1 MNLTIKQ
8 FFAVSG
14 LLVALVHAG
23 FIGAQ
28 PVAPPAPGESK
39 GDSVDAAAK
48 DAEPVD
54 TGLTDQILYQ
64 FLISEIAGQRG
75 RTGLALRG
83 LTDLAQKTRDPRVAR
98 RAVEVAFQAREL
110 SLALDATTLW
120 LELEP
125 NSAVAR
131 QALAALI
138 GGQGTLESAKT
149 SIAALLAQPGRTAT
163 VLMQVNPLLGRFPD
177 RAQVAETIKSL
188 ATPYP
193 KLPEAHFAIA
203 LALLSARDAMSA
215 LTEIDEAIRLRAD
228 WAPAVML
235 KSQVLREASEEKAA
249 EYLAAFLARHPD
261 GSEVRLTYARL
272 LVAQKS
278 YLSAREQFR
287 IAMKQQPADPEIPY
301 AIALLS
307 QQLEDFADAEA
318 QFRHVLDMM
327 PRDANPVYFNL
338 AAVAESRKNTDAA
351 LDWYK
356 KISTGDYYVTAQLKI
371 ANILAKRDGM
381 EAGRKHLRE
390 LQAQEQDSPETRIQ
404 LILAEAQ
411 LLRDAKALPAAF
423 KLLSD
428 AIEKLPD
435 TADLLYDRAMVA
447 EKLGKLDVMEADLRK
462 VIELRP
468 EQAHA
473 YNALGY
479 TLAERNVRLNEALEL
494 VQKALQYAPD
504 DAFIKDSLGWVQFR
518 MGRVDEALKT
528 LKDAHQ
534 QRPDPEI
541 AAHLGEI
548 LWTKGDREGAL
559 KIWRTSL
566 VENPNNESL
575 VAVLKKFVPK

>member
-1 MNLTIKQ
+1 
-8 FFAVSG
+8 
-14 LLVALVHAG
+14 
-23 FIGAQ
+23 
-28 PVAPPAPGESK
+28 
-39 GDSVDAAAK
+39 
-48 DAEPVD
+48 VD